1 MVYQQRVNI
10 RKELL
15 KMITDV
21 IISFELP
28 SDEIKYKEYEILVED
43 FMRGLQLYCGVED
56 VVVTEESDMEVRI
69 R

>member
-1 MVYQQRVNI
+1 M
-10 RKELL
+10 

-28 SDEIKYKEYEILVED
+28 SDDVKYREYEILVED

-56 VVVTEESDMEVRI
+56 VIVTEESDMEVRI